1 MAPEGKTKC
10 NSNCGLLGNVAEP
23 DGSGLRAVSRS
34 QSPGQ
39 SAPTGMQWQAGHSG
53 TGSNSQDGWGLFEV
67 ADCGEHRDTVRKRR
81 TKYPEGQR
89 LKKTQV
95 ALKNSDI

>member
-23 DGSGLRAVSRS
+23 DGSGLKAVSRS

-39 SAPTGMQWQAGHSG
+39 SAPTGMQWQAG
-53 TGSNSQDGWGLFEV
+53 QDQTLKMDGGCL
-67 ADCGEHRDTVRKRR
+67 RSR
-81 TKYPEGQR
+81 TAENTETQR
-89 LKKTQV
+89 
-95 ALKNSDI
+95 